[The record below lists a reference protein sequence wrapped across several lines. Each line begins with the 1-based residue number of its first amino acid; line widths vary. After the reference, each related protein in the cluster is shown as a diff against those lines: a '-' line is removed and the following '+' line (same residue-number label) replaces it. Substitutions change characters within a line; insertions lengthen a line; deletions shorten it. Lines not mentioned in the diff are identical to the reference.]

1 MGSKNVNLDQLS
13 CIAEDCTHTHMYIHY
28 KVIIVKKGE
37 TALDQSEIE
46 TGTFALLITNAEMSQ
61 VTPSSYNFEEGTLL

>member
-1 MGSKNVNLDQLS
+1 
-13 CIAEDCTHTHMYIHY
+13 MYIHY
-28 KVIIVKKGE
+28 KVIIVKKRE